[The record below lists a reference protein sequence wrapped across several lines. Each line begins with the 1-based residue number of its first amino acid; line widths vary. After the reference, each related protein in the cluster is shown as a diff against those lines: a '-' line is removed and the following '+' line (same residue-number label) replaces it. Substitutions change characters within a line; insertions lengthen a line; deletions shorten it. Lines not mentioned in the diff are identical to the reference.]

1 MDKGTE
7 ILKVALEKL
16 DNLSAEEL
24 IEIFNVANYRD
35 PISIDFPDE
44 NCYQL
49 WNDLIISD
57 LSSFTSIA
65 TILASTDSLF
75 DQFFSGETTQSD
87 WKNLQDVICTPV
99 EDCHPITR
107 RAA

>member
-35 PISIDFPDE
+35 PISIDFPD
-44 NCYQL
+44 
-49 WNDLIISD
+49 
-57 LSSFTSIA
+57 
-65 TILASTDSLF
+65 
-75 DQFFSGETTQSD
+75 
-87 WKNLQDVICTPV
+87 V
-99 EDCHPITR
+99 
-107 RAA
+107 